1 MAYNGA
7 MEGGG
12 PTFDWKGFTFF
23 AKTLVVASVMGV
35 AGYWGVVYAHTYY
48 ASPTSAALV
57 ATSTSLAHGALP
69 PAPEASQRV
78 IDALTIADVVP
89 KEGKFVAADLVAM
102 KLYLYENGSAVAELP
117 IQTKGKPGTPWETP
131 SGLYS
136 IKTKEKSHFSSIGHV
151 YMPYSMQFYGNY
163 FIHGWTHYADGTPTA
178 ASFSGGCIKLKT
190 DDAQKVFEFADMG
203 TQVFVYDNKQ
213 EKPLQTL
220 TFVNIPKPTIN
231 AASFL
236 VADID
241 TGDVYAE
248 RDATVVRPI
257 ASVTKL
263 MTALVAN
270 ETISLDKK
278 VNVPEGVLF
287 NPPVATSTEPRSFL
301 VNDLFYPLLM
311 QSSNGV
317 AESLAAYYG
326 RNAFINWMNATA
338 KSLDMRSTTFAD
350 ASGISPDNISTADDL
365 FRLASYLAHKKS
377 FVFKI
382 TDTAKKEI
390 TSEEGV
396 AYQVKNVNSPAFEE
410 PFEGGKAGHTTA
422 AQDTMVSVLSVD
434 TDQGPRRIAVIVLG
448 SPDQIEATRSLG
460 EWVESAISYVGYQS
474 ACVACVEPG
483 RQIDL

>member
-1 MAYNGA
+1 MQDGSH
-7 MEGGG
+7 
-12 PTFDWKGFTFF
+12 TFDWKGFIFF
-23 AKTLVVASVMGV
+23 IKTLAVALVIGT
-35 AGYWGVVYAHTYY
+35 AGYWGVIYAHVYY
-48 ASPTSAALV
+48 ATPTMAAIV
-57 ATSTSLAHGALP
+57 STSTPAVHTALP

-78 IDALTIADVVP
+78 IESLTISDVVP
-89 KEGKFVAADLVAM
+89 PEGKFIAADLVNM
-102 KLYLYENGSAVAELP
+102 KLYLYATGTMVAEYP

-136 IKTKEKSHFSSIGHV
+136 VRTKEKSHFSTIGHV

-163 FIHGWTHYADGTPTA
+163 FIHGWTHYPDGTPTA

-190 DDAQKVFEFADMG
+190 DDAQKVFEFADLN

-213 EKPLQTL
+213 DTPLKTL
-220 TFVNIPKPTIN
+220 TFVNIPKPTID
-231 AASFL
+231 AGAFL

-248 RDATVVRPI
+248 RNASEVRPI

-278 VNVPEGVLF
+278 VAVPEGVLY
-287 NPPVATSTEPRSFL
+287 NPPVASSTTEKSFL

-317 AESLAAYYG
+317 AESLASYYG
-326 RNAFINWMNATA
+326 KNAFINWMNATA
-338 KSLDMRSTTFAD
+338 RSLDMRSTRFAD
-350 ASGISPDNISTADDL
+350 ASGISPDNLSSADDL

-377 FVFKI
+377 FVLKI
-382 TDTAKKEI
+382 TDTAKKDI
-390 TSEEGV
+390 VSDDGTTYKV
-396 AYQVKNVNSPAFEE
+396 TNVNAPAFEE

-422 AQDTMVSVLSVD
+422 AQDTMVSVMTVE
-434 TDQGPRRIAVIVLG
+434 TDDGPRRIAVIVLG
-448 SPDQIEATRSLG
+448 SLDQIEATRSLG
-460 EWVESAISYVGYQS
+460 LWVESAIAYVGYQS
-474 ACVACVEPG
+474 ACVSCVEPG

>member
-1 MAYNGA
+1 MQDGSH
-7 MEGGG
+7 
-12 PTFDWKGFTFF
+12 TFDWKGFAFF
-23 AKTLVVASVMGV
+23 IQALAVALVLGT
-35 AGYWGVVYAHTYY
+35 AGYWGVVYAHVYY
-48 ASPTSAALV
+48 ATPTQASIV
-57 ATSTSLAHGALP
+57 ATSTPVAHTALP

-78 IDALTIADVVP
+78 IESLTIEDVVP
-89 KEGKFVAADLVAM
+89 KEGKFIAADLVNM
-102 KLYLYENGSAVAELP
+102 KLYLYATGSVVAQFP

-136 IKTKEKSHFSSIGHV
+136 IKTKEKTHFSSIGHV

-163 FIHGWTHYADGTPTA
+163 FIHGWTHYPDGTPTA
-178 ASFSGGCIKLKT
+178 ASFSGGCIKLLT
-190 DDAQKVFEFADMG
+190 GDAQEVFEFADLG
-203 TQVFVYDNKQ
+203 TKVFVYDNKQ
-213 EKPLQTL
+213 EAPRRTL
-220 TFVNIPKPTIN
+220 TFVNIPKPTID
-231 AASFL
+231 AAAFL

-248 RDATVVRPI
+248 RNAGEVRPI

-278 VNVPEGVLF
+278 VAVPEGVLY
-287 NPPVATSTEPRSFL
+287 NPPVATSTAQKSFL

-317 AESLAAYYG
+317 AESLASYYG
-326 RNAFINWMNATA
+326 KSAFINWMNATA
-338 KSLDMRSTTFAD
+338 KSLDMRSTMFAD
-350 ASGISPDNISTADDL
+350 ASGISPDNLSSADDL

-377 FVFKI
+377 FVLKI
-382 TDTAKKEI
+382 TDTAKKDI
-390 TSEEGV
+390 VSDDGTTYKV
-396 AYQVKNVNSPAFEE
+396 TNVNAPAYEE

-434 TDQGPRRIAVIVLG
+434 TDDGPRRIAVIVLG
-448 SPDQIEATRSLG
+448 SEDQILATRALG
-460 EWVESAISYVGYQS
+460 EWVESAIAYVTYQA
-474 ACVACVEPG
+474 ACTSCLEPG